1 MDDPYQQEQEVILS
15 RIIGRVEKINES
27 MLELNRSIEQVNG
40 YNASIAEVTEL
51 WSTYMRNVT
60 WNLKSQNELH
70 PPV

>member
-1 MDDPYQQEQEVILS
+1 MDDPYQEEQEIILS

-40 YNASIAEVTEL
+40 YNASVAEVTEL

-60 WNLKSQNELH
+60 WNLKNQNELH

>member
-1 MDDPYQQEQEVILS
+1 MDDPYQEEQEIILS

-60 WNLKSQNELH
+60 WNLKNQNELH

>member
-1 MDDPYQQEQEVILS
+1 MDDPYQAEQEVIIS

-60 WNLKSQNELH
+60 WNLKNQNELH